1 MDEFRLIGSS
11 IILKYAKYLLVV
23 IIYDCDYFDQHDL
36 SVYSNYWSYGTT
48 FDIPSINL
56 QYALEI
62 LLHIEI
68 TLKQDT
74 SLHHFSSP
82 ERCYA
87 SFQ

>member
-1 MDEFRLIGSS
+1 MDEFSLIGSS
-11 IILKYAKYLLVV
+11 IVFMSTKHLLV
-23 IIYDCDYFDQHDL
+23 IPYDCDYFDQHDL
-36 SVYSNYWSYGTT
+36 SVYSNYWSYGTK

-68 TLKQDT
+68 PLKQDT
-74 SLHHFSSP
+74 SLHHLSSP